1 MEPECQTK
9 PGRERRLRG
18 KAGYPKG
25 KVRENGVWQGKLDAF
40 WQ

>member
-1 MEPECQTK
+1 MEPECRTK

-18 KAGYPKG
+18 QVACQKG
-25 KVRENGVWQGKLDAF
+25 KVRENEAEQGKLDAF